1 MKRASYR
8 EAIRWIADNDDTEFM
23 DKYAELGDAVIESV
37 TVSIVIDIFD
47 VERARVLADL
57 NRALKKRWS

>member
-8 EAIRWIADNDDTEFM
+8 EAIRWIAENDDTEFM
-23 DKYAELGDAVIESV
+23 DKYAEMKDAVIESV
-37 TVSIVIDIFD
+37 TVAIVVDIFD

-57 NRALKKRWS
+57 NRALKKRRS